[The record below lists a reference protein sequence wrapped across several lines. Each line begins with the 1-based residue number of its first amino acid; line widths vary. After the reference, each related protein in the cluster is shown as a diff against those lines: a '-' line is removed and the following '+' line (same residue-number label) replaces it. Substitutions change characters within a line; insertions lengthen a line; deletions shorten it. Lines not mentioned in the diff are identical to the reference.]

1 MPTAAGRPVAKQH
14 HVGVNEEA
22 SNDVVKTICFVIVHY
37 AKCHT
42 SMITPLG
49 GPQLNPYRDRFK
61 HLGLSRPEQSARLA
75 LCEDGRGQ
83 RDDEGSCDDTTEITP
98 DEGFDCIKQT
108 SSV

>member
-1 MPTAAGRPVAKQH
+1 MPTAAGRPVAKQRP
-14 HVGVNEEA
+14 VGVNEEA

-49 GPQLNPYRDRFK
+49 GPQLNPYTRSLQTPWSESTGAVRTT
-61 HLGLSRPEQSARLA
+61 A